1 MLPSRIFGKMVGFS
15 VLVLLFFATW
25 ARAASLKD
33 LGIDLANPK
42 MANVKAAGLKSTY
55 TGLTTLSL
63 TKNLTIDAGLP
74 TVGATVG
81 STRKVVLNLTDLS
94 LSKDVV
100 LTLKGA
106 ANTVFV
112 INVKRNFTIA
122 SAKVLLLGGVTQGN
136 VLFNY
141 VGTGAPR
148 ISGTSKLTGTLL
160 SLTSTSIT
168 GGSVVQGSTVGA
180 PTMAVGG
187 SYVGPATL
195 SR

>member
-1 MLPSRIFGKMVGFS
+1 MLPPRIFPKMVGLA
-15 VLVLLFFATW
+15 VMMLLVFGVG
-25 ARAASLKD
+25 ARAATLKD
-33 LGIDLANPK
+33 LGIDLSDPKKANL
-42 MANVKAAGLKSTY
+42 KAASLVSTY
-55 TGLTTLSL
+55 TALTTLSL
-63 TKNLTIDAGLP
+63 TKSQTIDAGLP
-74 TVGATVG
+74 TVGKTQGLNRV
-81 STRKVVLNLTDLS
+81 VVLNLTDLA

-106 ANTVFV
+106 VNTVFV
-112 INVKRNFTIA
+112 INVKRNFTIT
-122 SAKVLLLGGVTQGN
+122 SAKVLLLGGVTQAN

-160 SLTSTSIT
+160 SLTSTSVT

-187 SYVGPATL
+187 GYVGPASL